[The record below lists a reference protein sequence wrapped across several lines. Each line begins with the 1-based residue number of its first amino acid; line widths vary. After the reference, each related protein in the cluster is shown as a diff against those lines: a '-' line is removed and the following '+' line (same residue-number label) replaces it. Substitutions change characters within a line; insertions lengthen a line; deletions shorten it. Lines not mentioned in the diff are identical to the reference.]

1 MIIIILIAVAIFLI
15 SINDILDAVDEMR
28 WQFNML
34 PARFWKQNYKT
45 HRRFY

>member
-1 MIIIILIAVAIFLI
+1 MLIIIFIIAILFIVSF
-15 SINDILDAVDEMR
+15 NDIIDIIDEVR
-28 WQFNML
+28 WQLHML